1 MDQGFAVPAAAS
13 KKAYLIEKGMP
24 AERLAEILKEAGAE
38 RSDGHTVLITEM
50 AKNKKF
56 QKEQLK
62 QSGYDDFKEFFINP
76 LF

>member
-1 MDQGFAVPAAAS
+1 
-13 KKAYLIEKGMP
+13 MP

-62 QSGYDDFKEFFINP
+62 QSGYDGFKEFFINP